1 METDKIPATH
11 SECGKHTYGVG
22 STVLQE
28 SARDHLQCLA
38 YSTVRPL
45 LHPCHTLCP
54 LIEGLCQG
62 HFCCPTPWHQVGV
75 CDYVP
80 CHLHCILEITIHLGG
95 GGGRGRREGGGG
107 RGEEGGGRREGE
119 EGGGRREGGGGRG
132 EEGGGRREGGGG
144 RGRRERGEKR
154 EKELI
159 NFTHFLSHTHTHTSW
174 RMSLL
179 APRST
184 MVQALGSRH
193 STRYVK
199 YSSPIF
205 RTSKRPHPVPM
216 SDSFTSSVRLHIV
229 APHALC
235 VVHVWCVCV
244 WYMCMSKEL
253 KPTEIETR

>member
-95 GGGRGRREGGGG
+95 GGGRGRREGEEGGGGG
-107 RGEEGGGRREGE
+107 RGRREGE
-119 EGGGRREGGGGRG
+119 EGGG
-132 EEGGGRREGGGG
+132 GG
-144 RGRRERGEKR
+144 RGRREGEERARREERKR
-154 EKELI
+154 AHKLHPL
-159 NFTHFLSHTHTHTSW
+159 FVSHAHTHL
-174 RMSLL
+174 MEDVL
-179 APRST
+179 ACSPQHDGASFGLPTLHKVREVFIPNLPHLKET
-184 MVQALGSRH
+184 
-193 STRYVK
+193 TP
-199 YSSPIF
+199 SSN
-205 RTSKRPHPVPM
+205 V
-216 SDSFTSSVRLHIV
+216 
-229 APHALC
+229 
-235 VVHVWCVCV
+235 
-244 WYMCMSKEL
+244 
-253 KPTEIETR
+253 